1 MPTTTLPRRAATLA
15 AGVTVALALVPVPA
29 LAEPPDEPGPERVA
43 ASADGLEKLVE
54 EHADLQEELRY
65 TRARIEALT
74 EQLAALEDRLKAQR
88 DQIGLVAVTYRNRG
102 NNPMATLAGTRSSTN
117 RVDPLLTLER
127 LDRRKEEVVSDLS
140 RSTERVITDHRAVR
154 DEIVLQRAREQQL
167 TVRNRQI
174 EAEISRLNLLRAEQ
188 GGNPL
193 HTTEA
198 GTAQVPAPPPAGVRV
213 VRFAYAQLGK
223 NYRWAG
229 SGPNGYDCSG
239 LTLAAWATVGVKL
252 PHNAAQ
258 QWRVVTRI
266 NRAAL
271 RPGDLVFYYRN
282 IGHVGIYVGNDKVI
296 HSPRPGKQV
305 RVDKTDFQPVHGYGR
320 PR

>member
-54 EHADLQEELRY
+54 EHTDLQEELRY
-65 TRARIEALT
+65 TRARIAALT
-74 EQLAALEDRLKAQR
+74 DQLVALERRLKAQR
-88 DQIGLVAVTYRNRG
+88 DQIGLVAATHRTRG
-102 NNPMATLAGTRSSTN
+102 TNPMAALAGTRSSTS

-127 LDRRKEEVVSDLS
+127 LDRRPDEVVSDLS
-140 RSTERVITDHRAVR
+140 RSTERLLADHRVVR
-154 DEIVLQRAREQQL
+154 DEIVLQHAREQQL
-167 TVRNRQI
+167 SGRNKQI
-174 EAEISRLNLLRAEQ
+174 EAEINRLNRLRTEQ
-188 GGNPL
+188 GGAPPS
-193 HTTEA
+193 TESGA
-198 GTAQVPAPPPAGVRV
+198 ERAPAPPPAGLRV

-271 RPGDLVFYYRN
+271 RPGDLVFYYRH

-296 HSPRPGKQV
+296 HAPRPGRQI